1 MGSRTIIPYTMSE
14 KPSDLIYGLDDRPP
28 LPALFLLGI
37 QHVCL
42 IAISLIFPVVIVRAM
57 GGSAELAGFM
67 VSMTML
73 ASGIATVIQG
83 FGRRGIGSGYLC
95 PTVGGPSFL
104 SASILAAQTGG
115 LSLVFGMTA
124 LAGSFEML
132 FSRIMHR
139 LRVLFPAEVTGLVV
153 MMVGVAVIPLAVPLF
168 FGGDETAVSTAGLS
182 VALITL
188 ATMIGANVWGRGSM
202 KLYSVIIGMI
212 VGYIAAFLFGVLGE
226 ADIGMVL
233 AEPLVAV
240 PNLSYFGWSFNAAL
254 IIPFFVAI
262 LCSSLKS
269 VGDLTTCQRI
279 NDPGWKRPDMKNISG
294 GILADGAG
302 AFVAGLVG
310 GMGQST
316 SSSNIGLSLATA
328 ATSRLIAFSIGAI
341 LIFLAFFP
349 KLAGIFVIMP
359 APVMGAALIF
369 SVSFMIVTGLSII
382 TSRMLDAR
390 KIFVVGV
397 SLIFGLSVDVYPAL
411 YTDLH
416 PWIQPVFSSS
426 LSLATV
432 LAILLNL
439 VMRIG
444 IKKTD
449 TLRLGPGDSHVQMAH
464 AFMERQGAAWGAPRD
479 MITRAD
485 STLTECIEMLAV
497 LGRTTHPLSVSASYD
512 EFSLDINIT
521 CQGGAVDLSA
531 SLPTEDEL
539 LEDDRALA
547 RLSAVMIRRFADRVS
562 VSEAGGKCTIRL
574 QFDN

>member
-1 MGSRTIIPYTMSE
+1 MSE
-14 KPSDLIYGLDDRPP
+14 KPPNLIYGLDDRPP

-42 IAISLIFPVVIVRAM
+42 ITISLIFPVVIVRAM

-73 ASGIATVIQG
+73 ASGIATVLQG
-83 FGRRGIGSGYLC
+83 LGRRGLGSGYLC
-95 PTVGGPSFL
+95 PTLGGPSFL
-104 SASILAAQTGG
+104 SASVLAAQTGG

-153 MMVGVAVIPLAVPLF
+153 MMVGVSVIPLAVPLF
-168 FGGDETAVSTAGLS
+168 FGGDETVVNNLALA

-188 ATMIGANVWGRGSM
+188 AAMIGANVWGRGSM

-212 VGYIAAFLFGVLGE
+212 VGYIAAFFFGILGE
-226 ADIGMVL
+226 AEIDTVL
-233 AEPLVAV
+233 AEPFVAA
-240 PNLSYFGWSFNAAL
+240 PDLSYFGWSFDAAL

-279 NDPGWKRPDMKNISG
+279 NDTGWKRPDMHNISG

-341 LIFLAFFP
+341 LIVLAFFP

-390 KIFVVGV
+390 KTFVVGV

-411 YTDLH
+411 YAGLH

-439 VMRIG
+439 IMRIG
-444 IKKTD
+444 IKKTE
-449 TLRLGPGDSHVQMAH
+449 TLRLEPGAPHAEQVH
-464 AFMERQGAAWGAPRD
+464 AFMGRQGAAWGAPRD
-479 MITRAD
+479 VITRAG
-485 STLTECIEMLAV
+485 SALTECVEMLGI
-497 LGRTTHPLSVSASYD
+497 LGRTDRPLSVSASYD
-512 EFSLDINIT
+512 EFNLDIAVT
-521 CQGGAVDLSA
+521 CQGGPVDLSA

-539 LEDDRALA
+539 LDDESAVA
-547 RLSAVMIRRFADRVS
+547 RLSAVMIRKFADRVS
-562 VSEAGGKCTIRL
+562 VAEVNGACTIGL
-574 QFDN
+574 HFDN